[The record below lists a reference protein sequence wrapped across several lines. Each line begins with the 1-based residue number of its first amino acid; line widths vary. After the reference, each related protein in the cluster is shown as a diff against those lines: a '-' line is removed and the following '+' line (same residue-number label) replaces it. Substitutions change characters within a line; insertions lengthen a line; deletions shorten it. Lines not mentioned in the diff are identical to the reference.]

1 MSGAG
6 LRAPESTADLLA
18 LACEH
23 LDAQHDDGP
32 VARSVFTVQH
42 GTRLASDSALYRNQ
56 YVLVRVAGAFGGCA
70 LEARELAP
78 ELTELSGMPVRQLL
92 EHPCLPVRTA
102 ALDAWLAARQPH
114 RDDPRARPVTL
125 PRGTPDT
132 RASAR
137 DATVAQLLPV
147 AAGQRIALIGVVN
160 SLVDALRARGA
171 EVLPCDLALRRTQWG
186 DPVSPDMEEVMDT
199 ADAVLA
205 TGMTLGNGTFDRIR
219 ARCLE
224 RGIPLGIYAQ
234 SAPAVAR
241 EFLGRGVLA
250 LSAEPFPYSQFSA
263 DETQLYV
270 YTATG
275 GPHGRSGSAEDP
287 VR

>member
-42 GTRLASDSALYRNQ
+42 GTRLATDSALYRNQ

-70 LEARELAP
+70 LEARDLNPELT

-125 PRGTPDT
+125 PVAPRTPGPGHGTPPWRSCCPWQPD
-132 RASAR
+132 R
-137 DATVAQLLPV
+137 
-147 AAGQRIALIGVVN
+147 G
-160 SLVDALRARGA
+160 LR
-171 EVLPCDLALRRTQWG
+171 
-186 DPVSPDMEEVMDT
+186 
-199 ADAVLA
+199 
-205 TGMTLGNGTFDRIR
+205 
-219 ARCLE
+219 
-224 RGIPLGIYAQ
+224 
-234 SAPAVAR
+234 
-241 EFLGRGVLA
+241 
-250 LSAEPFPYSQFSA
+250 
-263 DETQLYV
+263 
-270 YTATG
+270 
-275 GPHGRSGSAEDP
+275 
-287 VR
+287 